1 MNTVDKEGGDAAAAH
16 AGTPWL
22 NPRRARFWLIAAV
35 LLYALVGY
43 LAVPPLAKHFV
54 IGYIQDDLGR
64 SARIADINFDPFK
77 LDLDVKGFELDDT
90 DAVRLAGFD
99 RLQVDFKLASLWR
112 RAWTF
117 GQIRLT
123 RPYLFFENTADG
135 QSRLDRLLADA
146 GGGKS
151 APAKSSAPLPAFA
164 IAGLSINH
172 GEVDFVDRGITPA
185 AKASVRELEV
195 ELDRIDSRNG
205 TLIPLSA
212 SGNLARGGRIEVRG
226 KLGLLPAV
234 TFQGKAHTH
243 EVPLSVGQAYAQQ
256 AARVLI
262 DGGIIDSNIEIDM
275 PAGKPAELS
284 GQLSVS
290 GLDVKNTMKQE
301 PLLGWDK
308 LDIEQFDLDAGG
320 LKISRLDF
328 TGLSARVIVFADHSS
343 NLSALTVEKSTP
355 ESPGKQGG
363 GAPAFAINIG
373 GISIKDSALDYSD
386 LSLPLPFAA
395 RVAKLKGT
403 VSALTTGSTEPANV
417 SLEGQVDEYGLARID
432 GALDLFDPARHM
444 DIDMEFRNLLM
455 SSLTPYSIL
464 FAGYKID
471 EGKLKT
477 KLHYTIDAGQLQAQN
492 SLVISDLKLGEKVE
506 QPGAADLPLAL
517 AVALLKD
524 SNGVIDIDVPVS
536 GDVNDPQFDIGGV
549 IRKALAGVITKVVGA
564 PFRLLGRLIGMHSE
578 DLGEFQFLAG
588 RSDLTPPEMEKVSQ
602 LEKAL
607 AKRPQLVI
615 EIAGV
620 TAPAIDKPAL
630 QSARLS
636 ARLLKGIDD
645 TEGRLDDTMLL
656 NDKVLTAMES
666 LFSERFPEQ
675 PLAALKAKHTA
686 APADNAGGK
695 PKLDRLAYAT
705 DLRDRLRTTEPVSE
719 QDLAD
724 LAKARA
730 EAVQAAF
737 AADQQVGK
745 DRIRLTE
752 TRTVESKDGEW
763 VKLKLEVGAK

>member
-1 MNTVDKEGGDAAAAH
+1 MNTVDNEVGDADAAR

-22 NPRRARFWLIAAV
+22 NPRRGRFWLIAAV

-43 LAVPPLAKHFV
+43 LAVPVLIKHSV
-54 IGYIQDDLGR
+54 LGYIQDDLGR
-64 SARIADINFDPFK
+64 SARIADVNFDPFR
-77 LDLDVKGFELDDT
+77 LDLDVKGFELSDT
-90 DAVRLAGFD
+90 DAVRLAAFD

-135 QSRLDRLLADA
+135 QSRLERLLADA

-151 APAKSSAPLPAFA
+151 APAKSSAPPPAFA
-164 IAGLSINH
+164 IAGLSINL
-172 GEVDFVDRGITPA
+172 GEVDFADRGITPA
-185 AKASVRELEV
+185 ATAGVRELEV

-234 TFQGKAHTH
+234 TFKGKAHTH

-256 AARVLI
+256 AARVQI
-262 DGGIIDSNIEIDM
+262 DGGIIDSNIEIDV

-290 GLDVKNTMKQE
+290 GLEVKDTMKQE

-320 LKISRLDF
+320 LEISRLDF

-355 ESPGKQGG
+355 EAPGEQAG
-363 GAPAFAINIG
+363 GAAAFAVSIG

-444 DIDMEFRNLLM
+444 DIEMEFRNLLM

-471 EGKLKT
+471 EGKLET

-524 SNGVIDIDVPVS
+524 ANGVIDIDVPVS

-675 PLAALKAKHTA
+675 PLAALKKKHTA

-737 AADQQVGK
+737 QADQQVGK

-752 TRTVESKDGEW
+752 THTVESQDGDW
-763 VKLKLEVGAK
+763 VKLELGVGAK